1 MLNDFD
7 LLANRIKNNDIQYQE
22 IPKYPKVRRDF
33 ALLLDHSVSFDTL
46 KKIAFKTDKNILR
59 QVQLFD
65 VYEGN
70 KLARGKK
77 SYGVSFYFQDPRK
90 TLTDKYVDKVMG
102 KLQQQFE
109 TELGAQLR

>member
-1 MLNDFD
+1 
-7 LLANRIKNNDIQYQE
+7 
-22 IPKYPKVRRDF
+22 
-33 ALLLDHSVSFDTL
+33 LLLDQSVSFDTL

-70 KLARGKK
+70 KLAKGKK